1 MGRIK
6 PFFGSRTELINAL
19 LIILFITAFQGYWL
33 YTVYTNQKN
42 IIIKETENI
51 LREQVLNYDMV
62 NIVSQIKTADTTA
75 AASQVAELIKEL
87 SQNENVQISV
97 TTATALPGD
106 STTLSHSP
114 QEINKIVQHMAEGK
128 KAVVKT
134 DSLLPEMIK
143 SRLKE
148 NFKHLEFKIQT
159 NSSTEKMSCSST
171 AKVFSQADA
180 QQFYQI
186 AFLNLNTTVIREIL
200 PSILLSFLYTA
211 ICIYVMILLIK
222 NIHKRKRLIQMK
234 DNFTSSMT
242 HEFKTPLSTLYTATE
257 ALGKYGVL
265 DDKQMAQEYIELMQ
279 GELKRLN
286 LMTESILNNAKLE
299 AGKLEIKP
307 ENTQVYKLVDDALK
321 KLNLRLQN
329 AEAVVHT
336 NSIAKDLYAN
346 LDQEHFTNV
355 ICNLI
360 DNSLKYSNE
369 PAAITIDAHKK
380 DDMLEIT
387 YSDNGIGI
395 PYKYRDDVFKP
406 YFRIMEN
413 NIYTAQGHGLGLSY
427 IKEVITLHKGSI
439 KLIKPDNDKGTAF
452 QILLPITNE

>member
-1 MGRIK
+1 
-6 PFFGSRTELINAL
+6 
-19 LIILFITAFQGYWL
+19 
-33 YTVYTNQKN
+33 
-42 IIIKETENI
+42 
-51 LREQVLNYDMV
+51 
-62 NIVSQIKTADTTA
+62 
-75 AASQVAELIKEL
+75 
-87 SQNENVQISV
+87 
-97 TTATALPGD
+97 
-106 STTLSHSP
+106 
-114 QEINKIVQHMAEGK
+114 
-128 KAVVKT
+128 
-134 DSLLPEMIK
+134 
-143 SRLKE
+143 
-148 NFKHLEFKIQT
+148 
-159 NSSTEKMSCSST
+159 
-171 AKVFSQADA
+171 
-180 QQFYQI
+180 
-186 AFLNLNTTVIREIL
+186 
-200 PSILLSFLYTA
+200 
-211 ICIYVMILLIK
+211 
-222 NIHKRKRLIQMK
+222 MK

-242 HEFKTPLSTLYTATE
+242 HEFKTPLSTLYAATE
-257 ALGKYGVL
+257 ALDKYGVL
-265 DDKQMAQEYIELMQ
+265 DDKQMAKEYIELMQ

-307 ENTQVYKLVDDALK
+307 ENTQVYKMVDDALK

-369 PAAITIDAHKK
+369 PAIMSINAHKK

-413 NIYTAQGHGLGLSY
+413 NIYTAQVHGLGLSY
-427 IKEVITLHKGSI
+427 IKEVITLHKGTI
-439 KLIKPDNDKGTAF
+439 KLIKSDNNKGTTF
-452 QILLPITNE
+452 QILLPIANE